1 MRYFCAALILA
12 MTVFGGDAVF
22 GKETCTHTW
31 GKGDYK
37 TFKQVQDELQGRL
50 GDGKIL
56 RFSLCGNANDHYF
69 QVTVLDPSG
78 KVRILRLAAH

>member
-1 MRYFCAALILA
+1 MRYLCAALILA
-12 MTVFGGDAVF
+12 MAVCRSDAVSA
-22 GKETCTHTW
+22 KDTCTHTW

-50 GDGKIL
+50 GNGKIL

-78 KVRILRLAAH
+78 KVRILHLAAR

>member
-1 MRYFCAALILA
+1 MKYFCAALILA
-12 MTVFGGDAVF
+12 MAVCGGDAAS

-37 TFKQVQDELQGRL
+37 TFKQVQDEIQGRL
-50 GDGKIL
+50 GNGKIL

-78 KVRILRLAAH
+78 KVRILRLAAR

>member
-1 MRYFCAALILA
+1 MKYFCAALILA
-12 MTVFGGDAVF
+12 IAVCGNDTAS

-50 GDGKIL
+50 GNGKIL

-78 KVRILRLAAH
+78 KVRILRLAAR